1 MREFNGESGQM
12 LLGRTES
19 PAEAGR
25 GARERRLASGSETA
39 VDHWG
44 GQQGQMLLVVVLTMI
59 VALTVGLSVV
69 SRTITNLRISK
80 QSEESQRSFQAAEA
94 GIEKTLESGVESAN
108 PQSLGNN
115 AQYKTEINDP
125 SGNAFILNG
134 REVVEQDVGIDLWLS
149 DYPNYSNQICPS
161 ACTISLHFNITEQSC
176 SSGNGNNTRAGLEI
190 VVLSGNV
197 SNPTIDKYLFDPC
210 PGRTPGAD
218 DTVGGTTIDAVT
230 FQHKATIS
238 VTNGLIAR
246 VIPIYNSVKIG
257 VTSSASLPVQG
268 RIVESVGESG
278 ETIRKVQ
285 YFSSHPQLPL
295 EIFPYSII
303 TQ

>member
-1 MREFNGESGQM
+1 MKKQ
-12 LLGRTES
+12 
-19 PAEAGR
+19 EAQR
-25 GARERRLASGSETA
+25 
-39 VDHWG
+39 
-44 GQQGQMLLVVVLTMI
+44 GQMLLVVVLTMI

-80 QSEESQRSFQAAEA
+80 QSEESQRAFQAAEA

-115 AQYKTEINDP
+115 AQYMTSVNNP
-125 SGNAFILNG
+125 SGNALILNG
-134 REVVEQDVGIDLWLS
+134 NEVVEQDVGIDLWLS

-161 ACTISLHFNITEQSC
+161 SCAVSIHFNTIEQSC
-176 SSGNGNNTRAGLEI
+176 SAGSGNNTRSGLEV
-190 VVLSGNV
+190 VVLSGV
-197 SNPTIDKYLFDPC
+197 ISNPTINKYLFDPC
-210 PGRTPGAD
+210 SGRTPGAD
-218 DTVGGTTIDAVT
+218 NAGGRTTIDATT
-230 FQHKATIS
+230 FQHGVSIP
-238 VTNGLIAR
+238 VTSGIIAR

-257 VTSSASLPVQG
+257 VTSSVNIPVQG
-268 RIVESVGESG
+268 RIIESIGESG

-303 TQ
+303 SQ